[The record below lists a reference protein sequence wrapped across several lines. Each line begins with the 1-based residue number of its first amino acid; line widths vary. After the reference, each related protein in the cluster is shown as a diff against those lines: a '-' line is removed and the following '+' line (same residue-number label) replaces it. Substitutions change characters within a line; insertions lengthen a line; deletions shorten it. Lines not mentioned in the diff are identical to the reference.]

1 MAEGEG
7 IDVRPDSMEGLATA
21 LYLGMVSLDGLA
33 LTAPTLPNAGR
44 STPAVADALAGMAD
58 TLGKFTAAFG
68 AAGDLV
74 DASNATNISA
84 EQEATRT
91 FDVDPI

>member
-33 LTAPTLPNAGR
+33 VTAPALPNAGR
-44 STPAVADALAGMAD
+44 STPAIADALAAVAD
-58 TLGKFTAAFG
+58 TLGRFTAAFG

-74 DASNATNISA
+74 EASNTTNVAA
-84 EQEATRT
+84 EDEATRT